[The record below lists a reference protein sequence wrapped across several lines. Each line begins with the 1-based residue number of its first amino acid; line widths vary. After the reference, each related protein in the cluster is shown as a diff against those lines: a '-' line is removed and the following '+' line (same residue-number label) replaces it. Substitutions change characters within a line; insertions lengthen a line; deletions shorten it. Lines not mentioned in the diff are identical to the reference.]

1 MSSSKPPHRLS
12 YAGSSREEPDPAYR
26 PSFITRFYWWIYMN
40 PILTMAYIWALLMI
54 LGIVMFGLL
63 YFNVGGM
70 ADGIRP
76 D

>member
-1 MSSSKPPHRLS
+1 
-12 YAGSSREEPDPAYR
+12 
-26 PSFITRFYWWIYMN
+26 MN

-54 LGIVMFGLL
+54 LGIVLFGLL

-70 ADGIRP
+70 ADGMGP